1 MHGFLWSSDSVLE
14 FVDDDF
20 TTLEMLKTVHFKE
33 VKFMV
38 YKLHVNYVKVLAFLT
53 LLLMAKDW
61 QNVKYS
67 EAI

>member
-1 MHGFLWSSDSVLE
+1 
-14 FVDDDF
+14 
-20 TTLEMLKTVHFKE
+20 
-33 VKFMV
+33 MV